1 MSKFIALMFVASALL
16 LAGCCTSHHVT
27 QWEYMNLTITASM
40 PDQSQSHP
48 TLNELGKEGWVVV
61 GFSHDPGDSKEWKN
75 EYYRYVL
82 KRKLQ

>member
-1 MSKFIALMFVASALL
+1 MSKSIALMFVASALL

-61 GFSHDPGDSKEWKN
+61 GFAHESGGPHEN